1 VKRYLVETR
10 GTVRRQ
16 YLVDAETPKA
26 AEEASFIASFDNEE
40 DEDEQT
46 MPITEIVEQES

>member
-16 YLVDAETPKA
+16 YFVDAENPKA
-26 AEEASFIASFDNEE
+26 AEEASLIALFDHEE

-46 MPITEIVEQES
+46 MSITEIVEQES